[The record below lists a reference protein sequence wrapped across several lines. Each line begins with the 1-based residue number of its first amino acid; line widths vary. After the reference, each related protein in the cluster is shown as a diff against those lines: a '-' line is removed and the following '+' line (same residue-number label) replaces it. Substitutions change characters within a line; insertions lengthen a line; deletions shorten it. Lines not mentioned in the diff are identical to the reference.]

1 MAKLNLAHGIEEH
14 TVHPLIG
21 QQRVVNL
28 PHSSGVRW
36 LPADLRLVGEQEG
49 GLRHPEEPLQEGE
62 VDDGRE
68 GGEVEVG
75 AEVDEADAGGAAADE
90 QSGAEGVDEVD
101 EEDVGRVAVERP
113 LVRDGQRVAARQHGQ
128 QQDEHVHA

>member
-1 MAKLNLAHGIEEH
+1 MA
-14 TVHPLIG
+14 T
-21 QQRVVNL
+21 
-28 PHSSGVRW
+28 
-36 LPADLRLVGEQEG
+36 ADLRLVGEQEC

-75 AEVDEADAGGAAADE
+75 AQVDEADAGGAAADE
-90 QSGAEGVDEVD
+90 QRGAEGVDEVD

-113 LVRDGQRVAARQHGQ
+113 LVRDGERVAARQHGQ
-128 QQDEHVHA
+128 QQDEHVHACGNYNSVVSASYGRGRTVYVYST